1 MVLVVGLNAPSLP
14 VEGHWVHTLFEHD
27 LPVAQHVEPQT
38 GRPSAQPTR
47 QLPAAHTCPV
57 GQAVPHAPQLAA
69 SLCVSAQVVPHA
81 VSPVAHSRT
90 HTPAR
95 HACIDPHERAQAPQ
109 LRASVCVLT
118 SQPFDT
124 APSQSAKPEA
134 HSATEQRPAE
144 QVPVEFAGA
153 QRAPHAPQCVVL
165 VSSAASQPLVRS
177 PSQLAKFVSHENE
190 QKPVEHATRA
200 LGPVGHT
207 APQRPQL
214 PVSVARFVS
223 QPLAALPSQSAK
235 PTAQVTPQA
244 PALHVEVALAL
255 AGQVFPHAPQLRT
268 SAESVTSQ
276 PFEAM
281 RSQSA

>member
-1 MVLVVGLNAPSLP
+1 
-14 VEGHWVHTLFEHD
+14 
-27 LPVAQHVEPQT
+27 
-38 GRPSAQPTR
+38 
-47 QLPAAHTCPV
+47 V
-57 GQAVPHAPQLAA
+57 GQVVPHAPQLAA
-69 SLCVSAQVVPHA
+69 SVCVSTQAAPHA
-81 VSPVAHSRT
+81 VRPVPHSST
-90 HTPAR
+90 HAPER
-95 HACIDPHERAQAPQ
+95 HACIDPHARAQAPQ
-109 LRASVCVLT
+109 LRASVCTLT

-124 APSQSAKPEA
+124 APSQSAKPEVQI
-134 HSATEQRPAE
+134 ATEQRPAE
-144 QVPVEFAGA
+144 QVPVALAGA

-235 PTAQVTPQA
+235 PTVQVNPQA

-255 AGQVFPHAPQLRT
+255 VGQAFPHAPQLRA
-268 SAESVTSQ
+268 SLLVVTSQ
-276 PFEAM
+276 PFDAM
-281 RSQSA
+281 RSQSE